1 MAIMQYMDEILI
13 EEKKYVSSKQ
23 AAKMTGYAKDYIGQL
38 CREGRVPARLVG
50 RSWYVLESAIQ
61 DHRFGNQEAEMHPVQ
76 PSSATSLTQTWEST
90 RYESSNTETLPSLN
104 LLQKAEMASEAEK
117 EEEHDAVQLS
127 QLHDSW
133 RAWFDHVE
141 DASAPIEE
149 SVQAPVLTAAIGE
162 KEEKSVERTGEEV
175 TVPLHIV
182 AEKRSLREVLPIEK
196 VKVVEKKEEVIV
208 QVNHEDREEIRRGVS
223 ISSLVHA
230 FVVLIAVISG
240 SLAAAGSGYFDSF
253 FISNSQAAVISG
265 ISVVNK

>member
-1 MAIMQYMDEILI
+1 MDEILI

-61 DHRFGNQEAEMHPVQ
+61 DHRFGNQEAEMHSVQ
-76 PSSATSLTQTWEST
+76 PSPGISLTQTWEST

-104 LLQKAEMASEAEK
+104 LLQKAETASEAEK
-117 EEEHDAVQLS
+117 EEEHDAIQLS

-133 RAWFDHVE
+133 RAWFDHVG
-141 DASAPIEE
+141 DSPAAPTEE
-149 SVQAPVLTAAIGE
+149 PVQVPVLTVAVDE
-162 KEEKSVERTGEEV
+162 KEEKSVERTEEV

-196 VKVVEKKEEVIV
+196 IKVVEKKEEVKIPI
-208 QVNHEDREEIRRGVS
+208 NYEDREQIRKGVS

-230 FVVLIAVISG
+230 FVVLTAVISG
-240 SLAAAGSGYFDSF
+240 SLAAVGSGYFDSF
-253 FISNSQAAVISG
+253 LISNSQAAVVTG

>member
-1 MAIMQYMDEILI
+1 MDEILI

-61 DHRFGNQEAEMHPVQ
+61 DHRFGNQEAEMHSVQ
-76 PSSATSLTQTWEST
+76 PSPGISLTQTWEST

-104 LLQKAEMASEAEK
+104 LLQKAETASEAEK
-117 EEEHDAVQLS
+117 EEEHDAIQLS

-141 DASAPIEE
+141 DVSAPTEE
-149 SVQAPVLTAAIGE
+149 PVQVPVLTAAVDE
-162 KEEKSVERTGEEV
+162 NEEKSVERTEEV

-196 VKVVEKKEEVIV
+196 VKVVEKKEEALV
-208 QVNHEDREEIRRGVS
+208 QVNHKEHEQIRRGIN
-223 ISSLVHA
+223 ISSLTHA
-230 FVVLIAVISG
+230 FIVLIAVISG